1 MAVLLLAVQWRATSA
16 ALVAALPYSSHTSLA
31 KATMVDHPALRDGGA
46 TAAELEWKLE
56 EEQREMLRRAVQL
69 VEPHHHHDQYKKDG
83 RDGEI
88 GAADHHHSSD
98 GDAGQPIVVR
108 DIHPSSGPVGG
119 GTTVKISAEVDE
131 HTSLGPFS
139 FIGRRLSCRF
149 DVMDVELS
157 DQANTSTSAS
167 FMKSTWLMEATVQSP
182 TRLTCQ
188 SPKVER
194 PMATRVSLV
203 DATTGHV
210 AAIARPSVSTSFVH
224 YDEPM
229 LVRLEP
235 NQGPLRGGTVI
246 RASVTGYAAPAQ
258 RHNHDGNEVVCRFGN
273 VVVNATWIED
283 ESMIECA
290 SPPAP
295 RVDALPL
302 VSAAFDVPF
311 ALSMN
316 GGSDYAPS
324 MLSFAYHGDVRVRNV
339 EPARGSVVG
348 STTVIVTGDNI
359 HLATDCAFG
368 EMGSAY
374 SYRDYEADGLH
385 CVTPAVDMPQRVEL
399 RLKTSQGWVE
409 TGMQFVFEMGRK
421 RTVQVPSEQSLEAS
435 AFPISIL
442 GVSPAFGPSTGGT
455 NVTIVLN
462 AAHRSLVN
470 ATLLCWFDD
479 AVTMAEVLSD
489 GSISC
494 LSAPTYMGH
503 GTKISYSNLSV
514 SVDDVVANGILQF
527 TYYQLLRS
535 DIVALTP
542 SAVDAKGGTMIQ
554 IDAVGSA
561 SNVLETLQSAE
572 MLDSVVVRVGWMVI
586 PAGYDSAS
594 NSLTFFAPV
603 VD

>member
-1 MAVLLLAVQWRATSA
+1 L
-16 ALVAALPYSSHTSLA
+16 
-31 KATMVDHPALRDGGA
+31 
-46 TAAELEWKLE
+46 ELEEKQ
-56 EEQREMLRRAVQL
+56 QREMLRRAIQL
-69 VEPHHHHDQYKKDG
+69 VEPYHHDQYS
-83 RDGEI
+83 GEM
-88 GAADHHHSSD
+88 DLNSHSS
-98 GDAGQPIVVR
+98 DAGQPIVVH

-119 GTTVKISAEVDE
+119 GTTVEFIAEVDE
-131 HTSLGPFS
+131 DTSLGPFS
-139 FIGRRLSCRF
+139 LVGRRLSCRF
-149 DVMDVELS
+149 DAIDKTVS
-157 DQANTSTSAS
+157 DQSDISNSAS
-167 FMKSTWLMEATVQSP
+167 SMKSSWLMEAIVQSP
-182 TRLTCQ
+182 TRLECQ
-188 SPKVER
+188 SPKVKQ
-194 PMATRVSLV
+194 PIATRMSLV
-203 DATTGHV
+203 DAATGFV
-210 AAIARPSVSTSFVH
+210 AAIVRPWVSTTFVH
-224 YDEPM
+224 YDEPIVLR
-229 LVRLEP
+229 LVP
-235 NQGPLRGGTVI
+235 NHGPLRGGTVI

-399 RLKTSQGWVE
+399 RLKTAQGWLQ
-409 TGMQFVFEMGRK
+409 TGMQFVFEKEEK
-421 RTVQVPSEQSLEAS
+421 RTVQVPNEQSLEA
-435 AFPISIL
+435 ATFPISIL